1 MMRKWIAVALIGPIA
16 AGAVVTMSLAQGS
29 KIGFVDTLA
38 VLYATEEGK
47 RELEGLNQFASE
59 KQQEVSLLS
68 SEVQALRERY
78 VSQQTILNPAARA
91 EMERDMGDKERTL
104 QRLQEDVEVEY
115 NQRSEAL
122 LARMGEKIQ
131 AVIIQYS
138 QENGYS
144 VIFMRNETQSFVDVS
159 LDITQEIILIYNQRN
174 PVTGQASSE

>member
-1 MMRKWIAVALIGPIA
+1 MIRKWIAVALVWPMV

-59 KQQEVSLLS
+59 KQQDVSLLS
-68 SEVQALRERY
+68 SEVQALQERY
-78 VSQQTILNPAARA
+78 VSQQAVLNPVARA
-91 EMERDMGDKERTL
+91 EMERDIGDKERNL

-122 LARMGEKIQ
+122 LSRMGEKIQ

-138 QENGYS
+138 QDNGYS

-159 LDITQEIILIYNQRN
+159 LDITQDIILIYNQSN
-174 PVTGQASSE
+174 PVAGQASSQ